1 MKNPDDHSK
10 KEILRYIT
18 IAFSVFCEYLCSQTE
33 RVQRA
38 AAQAIRII
46 FSNGISP
53 SLFQIKESKKSEDD
67 ITAILSLDALTI
79 SEEVENIRNDR
90 RSKKKFS
97 AQDKLL
103 IHVCYL
109 LSTRFEE

>member
-18 IAFSVFCEYLCSQTE
+18 IAFLVFCEYLCSQTE

-53 SLFQIKESKKSEDD
+53 SLFQIKESNKSEDD